1 MTPIWAT
8 GRLDVLL
15 GAIVRDAVAHCMSA
29 MRDRAQAASRPAAS
43 ASAKNTR
50 AGFTLVELLMVV
62 AILGLAAGA
71 VVLAVPDP
79 RPAVGAEAERFA
91 ARLSRAREEAVLSNR
106 PVAVEVTRTGYAFA
120 AFDGRAWSA
129 LNDGPFGP
137 ETWQTGTAVAPEEG
151 ARFVFDP
158 TGVAEPVVV
167 TLARDGKRRTVSVDG
182 AGEVRIDD

>member
-8 GRLDVLL
+8 GRREA
-15 GAIVRDAVAHCMSA
+15 GAR
-29 MRDRAQAASRPAAS
+29 
-43 ASAKNTR
+43 R

-91 ARLSRAREEAVLSNR
+91 ARLSRARDEAVLSNR
-106 PVAVEVTRTGYAFA
+106 PVAVEVTAAGYDFTT
-120 AFDGRAWSA
+120 FDGRAWTPLS
-129 LNDGPFGP
+129 DGPFGA
-137 ETWQTGTAVAPEEG
+137 EAWQAGTVPDPRED

-158 TGVAEPVVV
+158 TGVAEPLRL
-167 TLARDGKRRTVSVDG
+167 TLVHEGKRINISVDG
-182 AGEVRIDD
+182 AGEVRIDG